1 MYTVSVLSLK
11 NEMAYLTLF
20 DTEIYMLKPDKIFT
34 DYICINHRHF
44 FQNDIIIKCFIDR
57 T

>member
-1 MYTVSVLSLK
+1 MYTASVLSLK